1 MCNRELMIGGI
12 DRYDAA
18 LQCITLS
25 GGWMGAAGQKQQREG
40 DEGLEAASPE
50 PTPFGNMHNELL

>member
-1 MCNRELMIGGI
+1 MIGGI